1 MRWFQESIE
10 DMNPEGCYEQGMFFY
25 NEKNYRISLLYKEK
39 GAEGNY
45 GDVQAHLG
53 LMYLQGHGV
62 EKYRKQAMRWLQ
74 QSITR
79 YGPYG
84 CRKKGLEFYQSG
96 EIDNNYGIALLY
108 FKNAEEYRPEAKFQ
122 LGMIYLNGIG
132 IERNYNEAMEW
143 IKSSVEEMPDY
154 ECHKYGMH
162 LYNGIKS
169 EKKHVIALIFLRKAA
184 DQNYGL
190 SQAQIGLMYL
200 DGHGVSE
207 SNYEAMRWIEKSLE
221 NMKRDRCYDLG
232 FRLYSQ
238 YESEKHLVIAW
249 IFINKAAEEGN
260 GLAQA
265 LLGEMYL
272 EGKGAQKNQDEAL
285 KWIEKSVRNLKSN
298 ECYDQ

>member
-1 MRWFQESIE
+1 MEF
-10 DMNPEGCYEQGMFFY
+10 YE
-25 NEKNYRISLLYKEK
+25 N
-39 GAEGNY
+39 
-45 GDVQAHLG
+45 LG
-53 LMYLQGHGV
+53 LG
-62 EKYRKQAMRWLQ
+62 
-74 QSITR
+74 
-79 YGPYG
+79 
-84 CRKKGLEFYQSG
+84 
-96 EIDNNYGIALLY
+96 DNYEIALIYLR
-108 FKNAEEYRPEAKFQ
+108 KAAKGDGFSAPAPAPAPAR
-122 LGMIYLNGIG
+122 LGMMYFNGIG
-132 IERNYNEAMEW
+132 IERNHNIAMEW
-143 IKSSVEEMPDY
+143 IESSVEEMKGY
-154 ECHKYGMH
+154 EFHKYGMH
-162 LYNGIKS
+162 LYNGTKS
-169 EKKHVIALIFLRKAA
+169 EKNHVIALIFLRKAA